1 MIGGA
6 RLVYSLPAYALIAL
20 AAVLSLRFLR
30 KPSARPSVLC
40 LLSTLLFGGY
50 VLLRGWTSP
59 NAFLARQDLFLAA
72 ACLAVYLLSALV
84 IVETRVRMGIV
95 YGLFGIAAVQVIA
108 GMMQFSGYGDS
119 MLFGVPRPPGYGM
132 RASGL
137 LLSPNHLAGFLNAI
151 ALFALSLSLWSRC
164 KLPAKLVMGYLLL
177 GCLLGV
183 GITGSRGGYLSLVA
197 GLLVFT
203 WASLQTIRFCK
214 PMHYSETFL
223 AAAAALL
230 LLIGGG
236 LYAMQQSP
244 MLAKRLQEI
253 DPVSQNIRR
262 YNGLAL
268 LDQFHLAP
276 VFGTGAGTQLV
287 YGRLF
292 RDAQLQR
299 DSLHGRNDYL
309 ELLAEYGVVGGVLGA
324 FFLLAHLLSGLQA
337 ARAVAHWR
345 LMETYEPFRNDTLA
359 LMLGAVAAL
368 AALLVH
374 SAVDSNMHL
383 PGNALLYAFI
393 FGMLGSPGHDPSD
406 EAVPASFAEQGVR
419 YGLGLSGGV
428 LLLVTL
434 FQCPGE
440 LASARAARALE
451 ANQYQTALRLAAA
464 AIQKTPASPANYFY
478 QGEAFRAIA
487 ATLPRGA
494 SRETDLNA
502 AIAAYREEIQRFP
515 EDVNG
520 WIRLGQCLDGAR
532 QVAEAEGAYNNA
544 IALDPNLGVLYA
556 YYGAHL
562 QLAGD
567 EEGAQRCRETA
578 RALGA
583 EPTGK
588 KSLGEPPSLLD
599 LDILHGLPTPKN

>member
-1 MIGGA
+1 LFGNEQERAVAEAAFFWQSATLVNLSISLTLALALGIIQWMIGGA

-223 AAAAALL
+223 AAAAALPTPS
-230 LLIGGG
+230 IS
-236 LYAMQQSP
+236 AASP
-244 MLAKRLQEI
+244 ISRYPKRNS
-253 DPVSQNIRR
+253 DK
-262 YNGLAL
+262 
-268 LDQFHLAP
+268 FH
-276 VFGTGAGTQLV
+276 
-287 YGRLF
+287 
-292 RDAQLQR
+292 
-299 DSLHGRNDYL
+299 
-309 ELLAEYGVVGGVLGA
+309 
-324 FFLLAHLLSGLQA
+324 
-337 ARAVAHWR
+337 
-345 LMETYEPFRNDTLA
+345 
-359 LMLGAVAAL
+359 
-368 AALLVH
+368 VH
-374 SAVDSNMHL
+374 S
-383 PGNALLYAFI
+383 
-393 FGMLGSPGHDPSD
+393 D
-406 EAVPASFAEQGVR
+406 E
-419 YGLGLSGGV
+419 
-428 LLLVTL
+428 
-434 FQCPGE
+434 
-440 LASARAARALE
+440 
-451 ANQYQTALRLAAA
+451 
-464 AIQKTPASPANYFY
+464 
-478 QGEAFRAIA
+478 
-487 ATLPRGA
+487 
-494 SRETDLNA
+494 
-502 AIAAYREEIQRFP
+502 
-515 EDVNG
+515 
-520 WIRLGQCLDGAR
+520 
-532 QVAEAEGAYNNA
+532 
-544 IALDPNLGVLYA
+544 
-556 YYGAHL
+556 
-562 QLAGD
+562 
-567 EEGAQRCRETA
+567 
-578 RALGA
+578 
-583 EPTGK
+583 
-588 KSLGEPPSLLD
+588 
-599 LDILHGLPTPKN
+599 